1 MLAGDNVET
10 QPLLDILSA
19 PVPATPAAEEKQTT
33 PQLSAEEKREQFQ
46 NDKRSKDLRDDNDKP
61 SSTGKERKK
70 PDAYKEVFT
79 DSDCEARDFDQ

>member
-19 PVPATPAAEEKQTT
+19 PVPATPAAEGKQTT

-46 NDKRSKDLRDDNDKP
+46 NDKRSKDLRDDKP
-61 SSTGKERKK
+61 SSTGKLERKK
-70 PDAYKEVFT
+70 PDTYKEVFT